1 MQFSVGDKVVHPHRG
16 PGRIVDVV
24 RQEFLEEE
32 KRYYVIDMPAS
43 AMIVRIPVRRVE
55 EVGLRPAMNLEKI
68 ASVLETL
75 HGKPRRLPA
84 DYKERQEQ
92 VREAIQEARP
102 ILMAETV
109 RDLTW
114 HGRSEHLTKTDAEL
128 LKLVQEFLAEEMAL
142 ASDTEVTEAND
153 RIEQAMAAT
162 MDAMAERERRMRQL
176 AAAS

>member
-43 AMIVRIPVRRVE
+43 SMTVRIPVRRVE
-55 EVGLRPAMNLEKI
+55 EVGLRPAMSREKI
-68 ASVLETL
+68 ARVLDTL
-75 HGKPRRLPA
+75 HGRPRRLPA

-92 VREAIQEARP
+92 VRETIQAARP
-102 ILMAETV
+102 IAMAETV

-114 HGRSEHLTKTDAEL
+114 HGRSEHLTKTDSEL
-128 LKLVQEFLAEEMAL
+128 LKLLQDFLAEEMAL
-142 ASDTEVTEAND
+142 ASDTEVTETNE

-162 MDAMAERERRMRQL
+162 MDAMAERERRKRQL
-176 AAAS
+176 AEAS

>member
-43 AMIVRIPVRRVE
+43 AMTVRIPVRRVE
-55 EVGLRPAMNLEKI
+55 EVGLRPAMSREKI
-68 ASVLETL
+68 ARVLDTL
-75 HGKPRRLPA
+75 HGRPRRLPA

-92 VREAIQEARP
+92 VRETIQAARP
-102 ILMAETV
+102 IAMAETV

-114 HGRSEHLTKTDAEL
+114 HGRSEHLTKTDSEL
-128 LKLVQEFLAEEMAL
+128 LKLLQDFLAEEMAL
-142 ASDTEVTEAND
+142 ASDTEVAETNE

-162 MDAMAERERRMRQL
+162 MDAMAERERRKRQL
-176 AAAS
+176 AEAS